1 MRANRINEFWHLEL
15 QHRQGDNVFEAA
27 ESRQDAQFR
36 LQRVREPP
44 NFPYGE
50 EPIVQKRQA
59 DAVLPLVVEVLP
71 PVGKRLENR
80 VDVLE
85 KYPLQIAR

>member
-1 MRANRINEFWHLEL
+1 MHANPIDDFWHLEL
-15 QHRQGDNVFEAA
+15 QHRKGDDVLEAA
-27 ESRQDAQFR
+27 ESRQDGQLR

-44 NFPYGE
+44 NLPYGG

-59 DAVLPLVVEVLP
+59 DAVPPLVVKVLP
-71 PVGKRLENR
+71 PVGKRFENR

-85 KYPLQIAR
+85 EYPLQIAR